1 MTLLESLSVV
11 SLALGIIAMLGKFL
25 IVNPLKAYIKD
36 QTHPIQ
42 PTSNGGRSLRD
53 VAETVVRIENRLNE
67 HIDFHLKDKNEW

>member
-1 MTLLESLSVV
+1 MSLLESLSVV

-42 PTSNGGRSLRD
+42 PTANGGRSLRD
-53 VAETVVRIENRLNE
+53 VSETVARIETRLNE
-67 HIDFHLKDKNEW
+67 HIDYHLKDK

>member
-11 SLALGIIAMLGKFL
+11 SLALGIIAMLGKWL
-25 IVNPLKAYIKD
+25 IVNPLKNFIKE

-53 VAETVVRIENRLNE
+53 VAETVARIETRLNE
-67 HIDFHLKDKNEW
+67 HIDFHLKEK

>member
-11 SLALGIIAMLGKFL
+11 SLALGIIAMLGKWL
-25 IVNPLKAYIKD
+25 IVNPLKNFIRE

-53 VAETVVRIENRLNE
+53 VAETVARIETRLNE
-67 HIDFHLKDKNEW
+67 HIDFHLKEK

>member
-1 MTLLESLSVV
+1 MTLLESLTVI
-11 SLALGIIAMLGKFL
+11 SLSLGIIAMLGKFL

-53 VAETVVRIENRLNE
+53 VSETVARIEHRLNE
-67 HIDFHLKDKNEW
+67 HIDFHLKDK

>member
-11 SLALGIIAMLGKFL
+11 SLTLGIIAMLGKFL
-25 IVNPLKAYIKD
+25 IVNPLKSYIKE

-53 VAETVVRIENRLNE
+53 VSETVARIEIRLNE
-67 HIDFHLKDKNEW
+67 HIDFHLKDK

>member
-1 MTLLESLSVV
+1 MTLLESLTVI

-25 IVNPLKAYIKD
+25 IVNPLKSYIKEL
-36 QTHPIQ
+36 THPIQ

-67 HIDFHLKDKNEW
+67 HIDYHLKEK

>member
-1 MTLLESLSVV
+1 MTLIESLTVV
-11 SLALGIIAMLGKFL
+11 SLSIGIIAALGKFL

-53 VAETVVRIENRLNE
+53 VSETVARIEHRLNE
-67 HIDFHLKDKNEW
+67 HIDFHLKDK